1 MLSPSSKHV
10 RFMKQGVTITG
21 LGIDE
26 FKNQLDMILDVT
38 ALFTR
43 AINEDKIQSNTIIGE
58 LNELPTLN
66 ASNQYFT
73 PKKDA
78 LDTKLLAF
86 HKDVDPFGN
95 LTRLLGLDRVHIEEN
110 IVSYYKHVG
119 GEIAKYKLSLSRLLW
134 LNC

>member
-26 FKNQLDMILDVT
+26 FKNQLDMIPDVT

-43 AINEDKIQSNTIIGE
+43 AINEDKIQPNTIIGE
-58 LNELPTLN
+58 LDELPTLN
-66 ASNQYFT
+66 ASNRYFT

-78 LDTKLLAF
+78 LDTKPLAF

-110 IVSYYKHVG
+110 VVSYYKHVG
-119 GEIAKYKLSLSRLLW
+119 GEIAKYELSLSRLLW